1 MNDIAAERFYR
12 ELPRYIQITES
23 IRQEIT
29 SGALPPHAKLPSEF
43 ELMKKF
49 GVARA
54 TIRQALAKLQEEGLT
69 YSRRA
74 VGSFVAE
81 PRVHQD
87 LDHLFSFTEF
97 MAYRGLKA
105 GSRLLKAE
113 VQQLSSV
120 SSPILSELKLR
131 IGERV
136 IFVQRLRLG
145 NDQPLVIANTYLPER
160 LFPGFLNNDLEHKS
174 VYEIMETRYGLKPE
188 DAIQTFEAVT
198 LDDHDASL
206 LSVAPPAPALL
217 ITRVGYAKGAPV
229 EYATDYYR
237 GDRTRFRV
245 RLGVIE

>member
-1 MNDIAAERFYR
+1 MHDPAAERFYR
-12 ELPRYIQITES
+12 DLPRYIQITES

-29 SGALPPHAKLPSEF
+29 SGSLPPHSKLSSEF
-43 ELMKKF
+43 ELMKKY

-54 TIRQALAKLQEEGLT
+54 TIRRALARLQEEGLT

-105 GSRLLKAE
+105 GSRLLQAE
-113 VQQLSSV
+113 IRQLSEV
-120 SSPILSELKLR
+120 NSPILSELKLMV
-131 IGERV
+131 GERV

-145 NDQPLVIANTYLPER
+145 NDQPLVIANTCLPER
-160 LFPGFLNNDLEHKS
+160 LFPDFLSNDLEHKS
-174 VYEIMETRYGLKPE
+174 VYEIMETRYGLKPD

-198 LDDHDASL
+198 LEEEDAAL
-206 LSVAPPAPALL
+206 LTVAAHAPALL
-217 ITRVGYAKGAPV
+217 ITRVGYAKGVPV

-237 GDRTRFRV
+237 GERTRFRV

>member
-1 MNDIAAERFYR
+1 MHDPAAERFYR
-12 ELPRYIQITES
+12 DLPRYIQITES

-29 SGALPPHAKLPSEF
+29 SGALPPHSKLSSEF
-43 ELMKKF
+43 ELMKKY

-54 TIRQALAKLQEEGLT
+54 TIRRALARLQEEGLT

-105 GSRLLKAE
+105 GSELLQAE
-113 VQQLSSV
+113 IRQLSDV
-120 SSPILSELKLR
+120 NSPILSELKLR
-131 IGERV
+131 VGERV

-145 NDQPLVIANTYLPER
+145 NDQPLVIANTFLPER
-160 LFPGFLNNDLEHKS
+160 LFPDFLSSDLDRKS
-174 VYEIMETRYGLKPE
+174 VYEIMETRYGLKPD

-198 LDDHDASL
+198 LEERDAAL
-206 LSVAPPAPALL
+206 LTVAPHAPALL
-217 ITRVGYAKGAPV
+217 ITRIGYAKGIPV

-237 GDRTRFRV
+237 GERTRFRV

>member
-1 MNDIAAERFYR
+1 MTDSAAQRYYR

-23 IRQEIT
+23 IRQQIT
-29 SGALPPHAKLPSEF
+29 SGALAPHSKLPSEF
-43 ELMKKF
+43 ELMKTY

-105 GSRLLKAE
+105 SSKLLQAE
-113 VQQLSSV
+113 VIQLSSIN
-120 SSPILSELKLR
+120 SPILSELKLR
-131 IGERV
+131 VGERV
-136 IFVQRLRLG
+136 VFVQRLRLG
-145 NDQPLVIANTYLPER
+145 NNQPLVIANTYLPESR
-160 LFPGFLNNDLEHKS
+160 FPDFLANDLERKS
-174 VYEIMETRYGLKPE
+174 VYEIMETRYGLKPD
-188 DAIQTFEAVT
+188 DAIQTFEAAT
-198 LDDHDASL
+198 LESADASL
-206 LSVAPPAPALL
+206 LGVAPLSPALL
-217 ITRVGYAKGAPV
+217 ITRVGYAKGVPV

-245 RLGVIE
+245 RLGVID